1 MRTTNLTVV
10 GKKVVVAG
18 YGWCGKGCAM
28 RAKGLGAHV
37 IVTEVDPIK
46 AIEAVFDGFEVMPMA
61 EAAKVGDIFVTLT
74 GDKDVIRG
82 EHMKNMKDGV
92 VLANAGHFDVEINKP
107 ELEALAVRHFE
118 ARHNIEGYELP
129 NGHVIN
135 LLAEG
140 RLVNLA
146 AGDGH
151 PAEIMDLSFAVQALA
166 AKYILE
172 HHAELGNHVYVLP
185 HEIDTEIA
193 KIKLTS
199 MGYAIDTLS
208 EEQRKYLNLD

>member
-1 MRTTNLTVV
+1 M
-10 GKKVVVAG
+10 
-18 YGWCGKGCAM
+18 
-28 RAKGLGAHV
+28 
-37 IVTEVDPIK
+37 
-46 AIEAVFDGFEVMPMA
+46 
-61 EAAKVGDIFVTLT
+61 
-74 GDKDVIRG
+74 
-82 EHMKNMKDGV
+82 
-92 VLANAGHFDVEINKP
+92 
-107 ELEALAVRHFE
+107 
-118 ARHNIEGYELP
+118 
-129 NGHVIN
+129 
-135 LLAEG
+135 
-140 RLVNLA
+140 VNLA

-193 KIKLTS
+193 KIKLAS

>member
-1 MRTTNLTVV
+1 
-10 GKKVVVAG
+10 
-18 YGWCGKGCAM
+18 
-28 RAKGLGAHV
+28 
-37 IVTEVDPIK
+37 
-46 AIEAVFDGFEVMPMA
+46 
-61 EAAKVGDIFVTLT
+61 
-74 GDKDVIRG
+74 
-82 EHMKNMKDGV
+82 MKNMKDVV

-193 KIKLTS
+193 KIKLAS